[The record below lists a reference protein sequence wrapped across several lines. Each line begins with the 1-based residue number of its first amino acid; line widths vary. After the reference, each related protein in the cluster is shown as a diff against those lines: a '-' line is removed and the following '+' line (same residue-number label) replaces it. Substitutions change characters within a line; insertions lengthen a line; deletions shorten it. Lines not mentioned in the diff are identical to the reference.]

1 MGPEAGVL
9 GFPIRLRSRLWTR
22 CSGRPHLCVHIP
34 PYLCPSCSVSSRP
47 QSLTLSLGSCSHWEH
62 CHSPHVFLGTL
73 RLGQKMPQASLWC
86 VRVCAQSG
94 GHGGGGSCSHAA
106 GLPPA
111 TATLSPPQPF
121 SLFSGPGAASKCRL
135 DFLRAPGAA
144 LCLLSPVGV
153 LPQPPPGSPSAGVG
167 QALGFPLP
175 YKVPLPQAH
184 YNFCRECFVSLSR
197 LCLIL

>member
-1 MGPEAGVL
+1 MGEVL
-9 GFPIRLRSRLWTR
+9 GAPSPVCAHT
-22 CSGRPHLCVHIP
+22 PHLCP
-34 PYLCPSCSVSSRP
+34 LCSVSSLP
-47 QSLTLSLGSCSHWEH
+47 PSLTLSLGSGSHWEH

-86 VRVCAQSG
+86 IRVCAQS
-94 GHGGGGSCSHAA
+94 GGGGSCSHAA

-121 SLFSGPGAASKCRL
+121 SLFSGPGPGATPKCRL

-153 LPQPPPGSPSAGVG
+153 LPQLPPGSPSAGMG

-184 YNFCRECFVSLSR
+184 YNFCRECSVSLSR